1 LLNNNYTNNSV
12 LFFALSPVLVNSH
25 NNKGFILVNNY
36 KINNDE
42 RLNYST
48 YNSENKYFNLKETI
62 SMRDFKD
69 LNSSVYKIYD
79 NIFIP
84 SEVDDI
90 DYSSY
95 YLDPFFKENYI
106 AKIDNIDEIENIFV
120 NNLTHIIED
129 MHILGEKGEYKL
141 FFISKDKLKNGFADN
156 LSNYTKNLTDISN
169 DIINNPDYTVKLY
182 NDSGLILNSN
192 ISVWYSNYE
201 LNNLYAMA
209 GNIKNELL
217 KRIDFIN
224 NNISNILSDSEN
236 ENELNNNSEIT
247 LIIYIDF
254 DKMNELKSRYLK
266 KLIKKQNIISSPQ
279 TLAVYPDLKT
289 KLFNLKIDNS
299 NQFLELN
306 RSKGI
311 YKIFDNFSIPT
322 DILNYPFEMDL
333 YEKYLFEN
341 KNIYIKYISE
351 ILSDLYQSIENSEYP
366 LNFNLLFLNKEGLA
380 MLTALEYDIENW
392 MKVPYFLFKNDPNN
406 HLAISG
412 LYKTTGI
419 VAGYTFQENNLGD
432 LDKLPY
438 IINNNILNRLDI
450 INNNI
455 NKDDEK
461 ILQMIY
467 SS

>member
-1 LLNNNYTNNSV
+1 
-12 LFFALSPVLVNSH
+12 
-25 NNKGFILVNNY
+25 
-36 KINNDE
+36 
-42 RLNYST
+42 
-48 YNSENKYFNLKETI
+48 
-62 SMRDFKD
+62 
-69 LNSSVYKIYD
+69 
-79 NIFIP
+79 
-84 SEVDDI
+84 
-90 DYSSY
+90 
-95 YLDPFFKENYI
+95 
-106 AKIDNIDEIENIFV
+106 
-120 NNLTHIIED
+120 
-129 MHILGEKGEYKL
+129 
-141 FFISKDKLKNGFADN
+141 
-156 LSNYTKNLTDISN
+156 
-169 DIINNPDYTVKLY
+169 
-182 NDSGLILNSN
+182 
-192 ISVWYSNYE
+192 
-201 LNNLYAMA
+201 MA

-247 LIIYIDF
+247 LIIYIDS

-380 MLTALEYDIENW
+380 MLTALEYDIEN
-392 MKVPYFLFKNDPNN
+392 
-406 HLAISG
+406 
-412 LYKTTGI
+412 
-419 VAGYTFQENNLGD
+419 
-432 LDKLPY
+432 
-438 IINNNILNRLDI
+438 
-450 INNNI
+450 
-455 NKDDEK
+455 
-461 ILQMIY
+461 
-467 SS
+467 